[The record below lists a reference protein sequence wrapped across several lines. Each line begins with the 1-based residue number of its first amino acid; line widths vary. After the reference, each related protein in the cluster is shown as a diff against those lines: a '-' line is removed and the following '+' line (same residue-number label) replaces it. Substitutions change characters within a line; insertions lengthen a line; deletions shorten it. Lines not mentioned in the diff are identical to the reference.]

1 MMNIQKAC
9 RSLSLLLILAAFAAA
24 VPSVSAADYSSL
36 NGKCGA
42 ALKTAVKNLAERN
55 LVTVSYGEK
64 TWDAFLTTDVIT
76 IQDKD
81 AWRDMYS
88 NNLVYVAS
96 GHGGMNIEHSVAN
109 SWWGGTKNDAYK
121 DLYHLNPSD
130 ADANNRKNNNPLGV
144 ISGTPSWSNGLT
156 KIGTP
161 TAATGGGS
169 STVFEPAD
177 EYKGDFARAYF
188 YIFTLYDDIAWQAAP
203 AYMYDLTSYPTL
215 KPWAVDMLLQWSA
228 DDPVDENERQRALAV
243 ETVQGNINPYVMLPG
258 LEEYVWG
265 DMKSVPYVYA
275 EPVYAPNRPD
285 APVFSCAGVAYDIA
299 GVNTFSGR
307 WWEAFTLEV
316 TALAPDCEIYY
327 TLTSGDD
334 YQLYDGSIEIGA
346 AQEAGA
352 TLCVKAFART
362 RYKGRDYD
370 SSVATLNLTARNPEE
385 ADYMHAVWKRVSK
398 TADISEEGIY
408 IITGS
413 VTPRVMSCTVG
424 KTSSS
429 SFINAGGAVTPED
442 DEITLLPE
450 DAALVQFLPA
460 GGTRWYVS
468 VSDITLK
475 PVGCLATS
483 AARQMTIAD
492 AGTECSLSFYPA
504 GEAMID
510 FGDQLGILQYNKTSP
525 RFLNYTSS
533 QEKVTLYRLAG
544 QGSTVMPTSVS
555 EADMT
560 AEWYDLQGR
569 KISVRNA
576 SKGIYIR
583 VCGEKAEKFLVR

>member
-1 MMNIQKAC
+1 MNIQKAG
-9 RSLSLLLILAAFAAA
+9 RSLSLLLLSAAFAGT
-24 VPSVSAADYSSL
+24 VSSLSAADYSSL

-42 ALKTAVKNLAERN
+42 ALKTAVKNLSERD
-55 LVTVSYGEK
+55 LVTVSYGDK
-64 TWDAFLTTDVIT
+64 TWDAFLTTDVVT
-76 IQDKD
+76 IQGRD

-109 SWWGGTKNDAYK
+109 SWWGGEKNDAYK

-130 ADANNRKNNNPLGV
+130 ADANNRKNNNPLGE
-144 ISGTPSWSNGLT
+144 ISDTPSWSNGLT
-156 KIGTP
+156 NIGAP

-169 STVFEPAD
+169 PTVFEPAD

-188 YIFTLYDDIAWQAAP
+188 YIFTLYDDIAWQTAP

-243 ETVQGNINPYVMLPG
+243 EAVQGNTNPYVMLPG

-265 DMKSVPYVYA
+265 DKKSVPYAYT

-285 APVFSCAGVAYDIA
+285 APVFSCAGADYDLA
-299 GVNTFSGR
+299 GVNTYSGR
-307 WWEAFTLEV
+307 WWEAFTLEM
-316 TALAPDCEIYY
+316 TAPDCEIYY

-334 YQLYDGSIEIGA
+334 YQLYDGSVEIGA
-346 AQEAGA
+346 AQQSGA

-362 RYKGRDYD
+362 RYQGRDYD
-370 SSVATLNLTARNPEE
+370 SSVATLNLTARDPGE
-385 ADYMHAVWKRVSK
+385 ADYMRARWRRVRK
-398 TADISEEGIY
+398 TDDISEEGIY

-413 VTPRVMSCTVG
+413 VTPRVMSCTAG

-429 SFINAGGAVTPED
+429 SFINAGGTVTPED
-442 DEITLLPE
+442 DQITILPE
-450 DAALVQFLPA
+450 DAALVQLLPA
-460 GGTRWYVS
+460 GGTRWYLS

-475 PVGCLATS
+475 PVGSLATS

-492 AGTECSLSFYPA
+492 AGTECSVSFYPA
-504 GEAMID
+504 GEANID
-510 FGDQLGILQYNKTSP
+510 FGDQLGTLQYNKTSP
-525 RFLNYTSS
+525 RFLNYTSN
-533 QEKVTLYRLAG
+533 QEKVALYRLVEG
-544 QGSTVMPTSVS
+544 GSTVTSPTVS
-555 EADMT
+555 DADAT

-569 KISVRNA
+569 KISIQNA